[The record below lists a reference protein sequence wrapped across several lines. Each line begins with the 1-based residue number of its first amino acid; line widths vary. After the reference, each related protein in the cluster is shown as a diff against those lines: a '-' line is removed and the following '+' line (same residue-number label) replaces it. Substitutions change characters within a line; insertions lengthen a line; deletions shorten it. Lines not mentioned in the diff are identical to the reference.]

1 MKNPIQLRIYEKQ
14 GEIKKEVALK
24 TKPKIVNKT
33 VVITSLLLLLSTLI
47 GLVNILTDVFK

>member
-14 GEIKKEVALK
+14 EEIKKEVALK